1 MINFV
6 EGNVSIGDKII
17 SVKTNYDDLKNLAKE
32 NFIKERESGSGKY
45 YYLETESDGM
55 KFGGF
60 ISLQDKRIKWIL
72 LRWLDRPIQSWDDA
86 SEEAMIEE
94 YRMISNFIKK
104 KIGASP
110 NKSKTGSRSWRLKW
124 GQLDVSYEIRSCD
137 VAIFMTPR

>member
-1 MINFV
+1 MIDFIK
-6 EGNVSIGDKII
+6 GAISIGEKSI
-17 SVKTNYDDLKNLAKE
+17 SCVTSTEDLSELANE
-32 NFIKERESGSGKY
+32 NVIEKRRDFGGLY
-45 YYLETESDGM
+45 YYFESETEDLRF
-55 KFGGF
+55 KGF
-60 ISLQDKRIKWIL
+60 ISLKEQKIKWIL
-72 LRWLDRPIQSWDDA
+72 LRWRDSSNRSWDDA

-110 NKSKTGSRSWRLKW
+110 NKSKTGTRSWRLKW